1 MTTPLIKSYEASA
14 AIGAN
19 RIVVFSDVAASS
31 KVATAAAATTPAI
44 GVSGA
49 MGAALGEMCDVI
61 LGGLAQLKLG
71 GTVNAGG
78 PIMSDA
84 NGAGIAAVAAAATT
98 RRVVAFALEPGVS
111 GDLIWVNVNPSL
123 LDRA

>member
-14 AIGAN
+14 AVLPN

-44 GVSGA
+44 GISGP
-49 MGAALGEMCDVI
+49 MGAALGEMCDTV

-71 GTVNAGG
+71 GTVTAGA

-84 NGAGIAAVAAAATT
+84 DGAGIAATAAASTT
-98 RRVVAFALEPGVS
+98 RRVIAFALEPGVS
-111 GDLIWVNVNPSL
+111 GDLIWVNVLPSL

>member
-14 AIGAN
+14 AVLPN
-19 RIVVFSDVAASS
+19 RIVVFSDVSASS
-31 KVATAAAATTPAI
+31 KVAAAAAATTPAI
-44 GVSGA
+44 GVSGP

-71 GTVNAGG
+71 GTVTAGG

-84 NGAGIAAVAAAATT
+84 NAAGIAAVAASAST
-98 RRVVAFALEPGVS
+98 RRVIGFALEPGVS
-111 GDLIWVNVNPSL
+111 GDVIWVNVNPSL

>member
-14 AIGAN
+14 AILAN
-19 RIVVFSDVAASS
+19 RIVVFSDVSASS

-44 GVSGA
+44 GISGEL
-49 MGAALGEMCDVI
+49 GAALGEMCDTI
-61 LGGLAQLKLG
+61 LSGLARLKLG
-71 GTVNAGG
+71 GTVTAGA

-84 NGAGIAAVAAAATT
+84 NGAGIAAAAASATT
-98 RRVVAFALEPGVS
+98 RRVIAFALEPGVS
-111 GDLIWVNVNPSL
+111 GDIIWVNVAPSL

>member
-14 AIGAN
+14 EIAGH
-19 RIVVFSDVAASS
+19 RIVVFSDPAASA
-31 KVATAAAATTPAI
+31 KVAMAAVATTPAI
-44 GVSGA
+44 GVSGPMDA
-49 MGAALGEMCDVI
+49 VSGEMCDVV

-71 GTVNAGG
+71 GTVTAGA

-84 NGAGIAAVAAAATT
+84 AGAGIVAEAAASTT
-98 RRVVAFALEPGVS
+98 RRVIGFALEPGVS
-111 GDLIWVNVNPSL
+111 GDLIWVNVAPAL

>member
-14 AIGAN
+14 AILAN
-19 RIVVFSDVAASS
+19 RIVVFSDAAASS
-31 KVATAAAATTPAI
+31 RVATAAAATTPAI
-44 GVSGA
+44 GVSGPL
-49 MGAALGEMCDVI
+49 GAAQGEMCDTI

-71 GTVNAGG
+71 GTVTAGA

-84 NGAGIAAVAAAATT
+84 NGAGIAAVAAAAST
-98 RRVVAFALEPGVS
+98 RRVVGFALEPGVS
-111 GDLIWVNVNPSL
+111 GDVIWVNVNPSL